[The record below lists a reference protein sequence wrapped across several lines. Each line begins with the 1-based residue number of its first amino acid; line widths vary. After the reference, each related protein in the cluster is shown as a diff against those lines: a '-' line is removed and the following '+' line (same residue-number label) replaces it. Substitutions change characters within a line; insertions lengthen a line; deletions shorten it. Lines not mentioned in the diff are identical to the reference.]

1 MKASDQSLTKT
12 IIALFFVI
20 TGATGLVY
28 QIVWFK
34 YLALFLGNTTYAQMI
49 VLSTF
54 LGGLALGNYI
64 FGRKADYYKNHL
76 MVYAILELFVGL
88 YCILYP
94 FISSLLGD
102 AFISTA
108 ANFNYDGRNFVFN
121 FLRFVSSA
129 ILLLLPTT
137 AMGGTL
143 PILSKYFVEN
153 LNNTRKDVA
162 TLYFLNSFGAVWG
175 ILIAGFQLIPG
186 FGLQPTIIAAAIIN
200 IFVGICALIIS
211 RFNSSTDKFSEEKKD
226 EIIIE
231 EPVVDETENSG
242 RIGAILII
250 AAGLSGMAALLYE
263 MVWTRL
269 FITIFGSSTYAFSL
283 MLIAFI
289 SGITIGSFL
298 ITLKYFLRFNKIKMV
313 VLLQILIAASTG
325 LILIFYERFAYILWQ
340 LASLFTKNESTF
352 SLFLVVQFSM
362 CFLVLV
368 IPTIFMGM
376 TLPAI
381 VDIIAAKNKLVG
393 KTVGTVFSV
402 NTLGTVIG
410 VILTGLVFIPMFGIK
425 STFEI
430 GIAINLIAAILIIRV
445 YKSIIVKKKIGYVLS
460 AVSIYILYVFMSP
473 AWDVNISIG
482 GVFRALKEEAPPTYA
497 DYKNY
502 VANYKVLFYKEGT
515 NANVAVTLTPPP
527 LIQKRLVINGK
538 PDASSITDMPT
549 QKLIAQIPMLL
560 HKDPQN
566 VFVVGFGSGAT
577 IGSVLTHQINKVDCA
592 EISVEVIEAGK
603 YFKEENGDCL
613 NNKKLNLYNEDALTL
628 LKLSKEK
635 YDVIISEP
643 SNPWIAGIGNLFSVE
658 YFNLCKSKL
667 SDDGIMV
674 QWFHMYESDDQIVKL
689 VLNTFRSVFRNSTVW
704 QGVSTDLII
713 VGFKNQFIPDFVN
726 IEKKINLP
734 DIKNDLASIGV
745 NNILTFLTSQSL
757 SGRGIFLA
765 ADTKEINSEFHPRL
779 EFLAPKSFY
788 VGNTSQL
795 IYKFD
800 EKFDTLNKKL
810 FLFDYI
816 RKVKPLN
823 KDIYETA
830 LYHNTTTKNL
840 RLTFGLAKYLLDNNY
855 NNYEVKKLYADVYK
869 ALQIDDPRKYHY
881 KEIIE
886 QYPDSFYL
894 RREYLNMT
902 ILEKINQTNFLQ
914 VHSVKKDADD
924 FIKYSEQDAQS
935 QAKLL
940 IKLASN
946 YLLNNELNEA
956 KATCLKITEILNANP
971 SLKTQLLLDEF
982 HYTYALVS
990 LYLDDPQ
997 TTFENYY
1004 ALIQENSA
1012 FDKLPLLRRI
1022 VEWKLRDANQLLKVD
1037 IK

>member
-1 MKASDQSLTKT
+1 MKTSDRSLTKT
-12 IIALFFVI
+12 IIALFFVM

-54 LGGLALGNYI
+54 LGGLALGNYF

-76 MVYAILELFVGL
+76 MAYAILELFIGL

-94 FISSLLGD
+94 FITSFWGD
-102 AFISTA
+102 VFISTA
-108 ANFNYDGRNFVFN
+108 SNYNYDGRNFVFN

-129 ILLLLPTT
+129 TLLLLPTI

-186 FGLQPTIIAAAIIN
+186 FGLQPTIIAAAIVN
-200 IFVGICALIIS
+200 IFVGLFALLIS
-211 RFNSSTDKFSEEKKD
+211 KFNTATDKLLDEKSD
-226 EIIIE
+226 ELIIE
-231 EPVVDETENSG
+231 ETETAQSG
-242 RIGAILII
+242 DSSLIGTILII

-298 ITLKYFLRFNKIKMV
+298 ITLKFFMRFNKIKMV
-313 VLLQILIAASTG
+313 ALLQVLIATSTG

-340 LASLFTKNESTF
+340 LASLFTKNDTTF
-352 SLFLVVQFSM
+352 SLFLVVQFSL

-381 VDIIAAKNKLVG
+381 VDIIAAKNRLIG

-402 NTLGTVIG
+402 NTLGTVAG
-410 VILTGLVFIPMFGIK
+410 VVLTGLVFIPMFGIK

-430 GIAINLIAAILIIRV
+430 GIAINLFAAIIITMS
-445 YKSIIVKKKIGYVLS
+445 YKSIMIQKKIGYVIS
-460 AVSIYILYVFMSP
+460 AVAIYILYVFMSP

-482 GVFRALKEEAPPTYA
+482 GVFRALKEDAPPSYA

-538 PDASSITDMPT
+538 PDASSVTDMPT
-549 QKLIAQIPMLL
+549 QKLIAQIPMIL
-560 HKDPQN
+560 HENPKN

-577 IGSVLTHQINKVDCA
+577 IGSVLTHPINKVDCA

-613 NNKKLNLYNEDALTL
+613 NNDKLNLYNEDALTL

-667 SDDGIMV
+667 ADNGIMV

-689 VLNTFRSVFRNSTVW
+689 VLNTFRSVFPNSTVW

-713 VGFKNQFIPDFVN
+713 VGFKNQFTPNFTN
-726 IEKKINLP
+726 IDKKINIP
-734 DIKNDLASIGV
+734 SVKKDLASIGV
-745 NNILTFLTSQSL
+745 NNTLTLLTSQSL
-757 SGRGIFLA
+757 SRRGIFLA
-765 ADTKEINSEFHPRL
+765 ADAKEINSEFHPRL

-800 EKFDTLNKKL
+800 EKFDTLNKNL
-810 FLFDYI
+810 FIFDFV
-816 RKVKPLN
+816 RSAKPSA

-840 RLTFGLAKYLLDNNY
+840 RLTFGLSKYLLDNNF
-855 NNYEVKKLYADVYK
+855 NNYEVQKLYTDVYK

-902 ILEKINQTNFLQ
+902 MLEKINQTNFLQ
-914 VHSVKKDADD
+914 IQSVKKDADD
-924 FIKYSEQDAQS
+924 FIKYSAKDAPT

-956 KATCLKITEILNANP
+956 KATCLKISELLVANP
-971 SLKTQLLLDEF
+971 NLKKQIPLEEF
-982 HYTYALVS
+982 HYTNALVS

-1022 VEWKLRDANQLLKVD
+1022 VEWKLREANQLLKVD
-1037 IK
+1037 VK